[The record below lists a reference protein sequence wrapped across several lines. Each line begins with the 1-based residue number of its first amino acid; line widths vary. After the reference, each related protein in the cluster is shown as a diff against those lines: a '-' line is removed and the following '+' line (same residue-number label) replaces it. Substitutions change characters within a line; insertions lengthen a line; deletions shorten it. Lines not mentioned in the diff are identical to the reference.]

1 MILVCL
7 LRLCM
12 LLLVYEDDHDSLSI
26 RIYIHMF
33 KIYILGYIELSII

>member
-12 LLLVYEDDHDSLSI
+12 LLVYEDDHDSLSI